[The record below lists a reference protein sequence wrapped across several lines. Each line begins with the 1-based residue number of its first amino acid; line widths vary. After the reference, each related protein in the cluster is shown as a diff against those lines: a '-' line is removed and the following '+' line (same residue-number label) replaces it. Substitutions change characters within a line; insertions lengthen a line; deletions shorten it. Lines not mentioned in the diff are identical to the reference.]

1 VSWIKLDDGFPQ
13 NPKIIGLSDH
23 SFRLYISGL
32 CYSGRYLT
40 DGFIP
45 AAIIKQ
51 VGDPRELIEKGL
63 WQITPDGIQ
72 IANYTEYQTPKSEV
86 ERKREQT
93 RERGERFRESR
104 KRVSNAEKTLSE
116 YRIQNTEINTSSN
129 KFDEFWDLYPRKVGK
144 QDAKKAFERALRNAS
159 FEEIFEGLKRFV
171 ADPNRVLTF
180 TPHPAT
186 WLNQGRWGDDPI
198 PPRNPSEGGFKPL
211 SMPTPIPPRF
221 SSDEAPK
228 SNPMP
233 DSVRDIF
240 KRTSDL

>member
-1 VSWIKLDDGFPQ
+1 MSWVKLDDGFPQ
-13 NPKIIGLSDH
+13 NPKIVGLSDH
-23 SFRLYISGL
+23 SFRLYVSGL

-63 WQITPDGIQ
+63 WQVTSDGIQ

-86 ERKREQT
+86 ERKREQSRNRVT
-93 RERGERFRESR
+93 RYRE
-104 KRVSNAEKTLSE
+104 KSNADVTHPE
-116 YRIQNTEINTSSN
+116 YRIQKTENRSNTSSN

-144 QDAKKAFERALRNAS
+144 QDARKAFERALRNAS
-159 FEEIFEGLKRFV
+159 LEEIFEGLQRFV

-198 PPRNPSEGGFKPL
+198 PARNALEGGFKPIT
-211 SMPTPIPPRF
+211 MPTPTPPRF
-221 SSDEAPK
+221 SADEAPK

-233 DSVRDIF
+233 DSVREIF
-240 KRTSDL
+240 RRTSDL